1 MTPIIE
7 THSITKIYHKIK
19 VIDDVSIEILPG
31 QVVGLV
37 GSNGA
42 GKTTLFR
49 ILSGLIIPNSGE
61 VAYSGEKKGKAFD
74 LAKTKIGVTI
84 DAPSLYPRLSARD
97 NIKAYALGRNL
108 KINDSAISEALHTV
122 GLEDNQKVVR
132 NFSMGMKQRLSIA
145 MALFGGCKVIMLDE
159 PFNGLDPIG
168 LKQIS
173 DQIRAINREK
183 NITFVIAS
191 HNLAEL
197 EELCDRFVFLEN
209 GKIIK
214 RLSKSELE
222 KKEQRIISFLSSE
235 ENRVADFFKQNSI
248 SYRKEGGRFFVF
260 YDDDPLNLIDSMKQN
275 SLSMHDLSIS
285 KENLMDIY
293 SKGRVYDE

>member
-61 VAYSGEKKGKAFD
+61 VAYSGEKKGKAFV

-173 DQIRAINREK
+173 DQIRAINHEK

-235 ENRVADFFKQNSI
+235 ENRVVDFFKQNSI